1 MSITLKLPIEKG
13 NMKDK
18 VSEILDKYQTDSILF
33 TNNKEIFYITGAE
46 FDGFWLLFLK
56 NKTYL
61 ICQKMIENQVKE
73 YFSKQDIYIKCTD
86 LSFHK
91 TVAEILKQNKINT
104 LLIDLKY
111 MNAANF
117 ILINESLNYK
127 KIDVIKKIGILDD
140 IRLVKNINEIKNLK
154 KACQIAS
161 EICNTIKYELKPGL
175 SELDIHYRILELFA
189 KNRVLESFSP
199 IVASGVNSANPHHK
213 SSNRKI
219 AKNDIIVIDMGC
231 ICNNY
236 CSDLTRTYFLGK
248 PDNSNYKKVWNIVKN
263 SQNVVLKKI
272 KSGLAISWADKT
284 ARNII
289 EAAGYKENF
298 IHTTGH
304 GIGIEIHETPS
315 LALNTKGVFLT
326 DMAVTVEPG
335 IYIEREFG
343 IRIEDTILIKENGCE
358 VLTSAEY

>member
-1 MSITLKLPIEKG
+1 
-13 NMKDK
+13 MKDK
-18 VSEILDKYQTDSILF
+18 ILKILDKYQTDSILF

-61 ICQKMIENQVKE
+61 ICQKMIENQAKE
-73 YFSKQDIYIKCTD
+73 YFNKQNLYIECTD
-86 LSFHK
+86 LSFYK
-91 TVAEILKQNKINT
+91 TVAEILKQNKIKA
-104 LLIDLKY
+104 LLIDPKY
-111 MNAANF
+111 INAENF
-117 ILINESLNYK
+117 ILINESLNHE
-127 KIDVIKKIGILDD
+127 KIDIIKKIGILDD
-140 IRLVKNINEIKNLK
+140 VRLVKNTNEIKNLK
-154 KACQIAS
+154 KACQITS

-199 IVASGVNSANPHHK
+199 IVASGMNSANPHHK

-219 AKNDIIVIDMGC
+219 AENDIIVIDMGC
-231 ICNNY
+231 TYNNY

-248 PDNSNYKKVWNIVKN
+248 PNNSNYKKVWDIVKN
-263 SQNVVLKKI
+263 SQNGVLKEI
-272 KSGLAISWADKT
+272 KSGLEISWADKI

-289 EAAGYKENF
+289 ETAGYKENF
-298 IHTTGH
+298 IHSTGH
-304 GIGIEIHETPS
+304 GIGIEIHEIPS
-315 LALNTKGVFLT
+315 LTLNTKGVFLT
-326 DMAVTVEPG
+326 NMVVTVEPG